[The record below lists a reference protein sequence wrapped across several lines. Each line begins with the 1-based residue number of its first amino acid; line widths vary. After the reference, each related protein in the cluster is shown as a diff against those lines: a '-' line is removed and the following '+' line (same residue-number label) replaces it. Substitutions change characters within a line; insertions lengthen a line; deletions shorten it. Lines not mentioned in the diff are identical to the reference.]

1 MPGRF
6 ADADLILCRSGS
18 SVAELAAAG
27 KPSLLVPFP
36 FAADDHQHKNAL
48 IFAQAE
54 AAVLLPESEL
64 TDDRLIREVTS
75 LLGDPERLREMG
87 ARARTLAHPDA
98 LQRIANMA
106 VRLSGRHIAG

>member
-1 MPGRF
+1 MPARF
-6 ADADLILCRSGS
+6 ANADLILCRSGS

-48 IFAQAE
+48 IFAEAG

-64 TDDRLIREVTS
+64 TDERLTS
-75 LLGDPERLREMG
+75 ELTGLLSDPERLREMSS
-87 ARARTLAHPDA
+87 RARTLAHPDA
-98 LQRIANMA
+98 LQRIAAMA
-106 VRLSGRHIAG
+106 VRIAAHRRP